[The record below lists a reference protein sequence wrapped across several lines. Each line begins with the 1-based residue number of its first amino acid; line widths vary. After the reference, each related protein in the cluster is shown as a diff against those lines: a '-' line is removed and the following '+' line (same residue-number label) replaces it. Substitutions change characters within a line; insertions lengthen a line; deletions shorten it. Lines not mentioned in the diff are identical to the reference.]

1 MKEKNDIF
9 EGKTYDYQTI
19 VSNYD
24 VQVGLKTIK
33 NAGGGAQKT
42 NYEIEMGYFDN
53 CACFV
58 LASWFIDNHAPWWR
72 NIQLLKSSNPNTSSL
87 NETKLSIATKKN
99 DIAYLNVYIMTN
111 MLNIR
116 FTSIFSTYFRCLC
129 IVNEKPRVIN
139 MK

>member
-24 VQVGLKTIK
+24 VQVGLKRLK
-33 NAGGGAQKT
+33 MQGGGAQKT

-58 LASWFIDNHAPWWR
+58 LAS
-72 NIQLLKSSNPNTSSL
+72 
-87 NETKLSIATKKN
+87 
-99 DIAYLNVYIMTN
+99 
-111 MLNIR
+111 
-116 FTSIFSTYFRCLC
+116 
-129 IVNEKPRVIN
+129 
-139 MK
+139 

>member
-9 EGKTYDYQTI
+9 EGKTYDNQTI

-58 LASWFIDNHAPWWR
+58 LAS
-72 NIQLLKSSNPNTSSL
+72 
-87 NETKLSIATKKN
+87 
-99 DIAYLNVYIMTN
+99 
-111 MLNIR
+111 
-116 FTSIFSTYFRCLC
+116 
-129 IVNEKPRVIN
+129 
-139 MK
+139 

>member
-33 NAGGGAQKT
+33 NAGGAQKT

-58 LASWFIDNHAPWWR
+58 LAS
-72 NIQLLKSSNPNTSSL
+72 
-87 NETKLSIATKKN
+87 
-99 DIAYLNVYIMTN
+99 
-111 MLNIR
+111 
-116 FTSIFSTYFRCLC
+116 
-129 IVNEKPRVIN
+129 
-139 MK
+139 

>member
-24 VQVGLKTIK
+24 VQAGLKTIK
-33 NAGGGAQKT
+33 NAGGGGAQKT

-58 LASWFIDNHAPWWR
+58 FG
-72 NIQLLKSSNPNTSSL
+72 
-87 NETKLSIATKKN
+87 
-99 DIAYLNVYIMTN
+99 V
-111 MLNIR
+111 
-116 FTSIFSTYFRCLC
+116 
-129 IVNEKPRVIN
+129 VIYR
-139 MK
+139 

>member
-42 NYEIEMGYFDN
+42 NYEIEIL
-53 CACFV
+53 C
-58 LASWFIDNHAPWWR
+58 
-72 NIQLLKSSNPNTSSL
+72 
-87 NETKLSIATKKN
+87 
-99 DIAYLNVYIMTN
+99 
-111 MLNIR
+111 MLR
-116 FTSIFSTYFRCLC
+116 FG
-129 IVNEKPRVIN
+129 VVIYR
-139 MK
+139 